1 MAFRGPLPGLCP
13 LTGLCARDQPTHELT
28 ATARSPLQR
37 LCAFCAGPDDRR
49 DEEAAQ
55 ARATA
60 LQRKKLLRLKI
71 YQQLLLGKDDLD
83 GGEGSENMLRQELS
97 SELAALR
104 SNGSP
109 DAIKEG
115 KRARAPITATSRP
128 AGRQFM
134 WGQRPAVAPVRIT
147 VRSMW
152 TD

>member
-1 MAFRGPLPGLCP
+1 MRDDAEKPVTMPVSSKWFREFK
-13 LTGLCARDQPTHELT
+13 A
-28 ATARSPLQR
+28 SWS
-37 LCAFCAGPDDRR
+37 
-49 DEEAAQ
+49 AASSS
-55 ARATA
+55 
-60 LQRKKLLRLKI
+60 
-71 YQQLLLGKDDLD
+71 D
-83 GGEGSENMLRQELS
+83 GFEDELS